1 MSGSHLGVISTIFLL
16 TRGPNA
22 TGQLHCHRRALVTHP
37 NKKELIAG
45 SRGLLHYLELALR
58 FQRQQRTALTHS
70 VHDRAAGASTLGTT
84 TIWGGPSLEHSIHI
98 QSVRSQLRIQTILIF
113 PSLSLSILTIAAS
126 NDRCP
131 HHHRLQNWCEV

>member
-1 MSGSHLGVISTIFLL
+1 
-16 TRGPNA
+16 
-22 TGQLHCHRRALVTHP
+22 VTHP

-84 TIWGGPSLEHSIHI
+84 TTWGGPSLDHIDISFPFSFNSDHSGI
-98 QSVRSQLRIQTILIF
+98 Q
-113 PSLSLSILTIAAS
+113 
-126 NDRCP
+126 
-131 HHHRLQNWCEV
+131 